1 MPPQLCISNS
11 PDLNP
16 VDYCMWEIVQAKV
29 YKRRITDVD
38 ELKLPLRMEW
48 AKLDQ
53 VVTAPAIRQWRRR
66 LSA

>member
-1 MPPQLCISNS
+1 
-11 PDLNP
+11 
-16 VDYCMWEIVQAKV
+16 MWEIVQAKV